1 MRGGL
6 VVARTAE
13 TEYRFPPAEQP
24 TLPGSPANPPH
35 PPRRQ
40 LGYFLIS
47 LLVGIS
53 AGLGVALIQVNLSF
67 VQGSL
72 GLDPVQGAWL
82 LAAYYMTNVTAN
94 LLLIKFRQQYGL
106 QRFVRIVLAVYAV
119 STVAHL
125 LLHDFRS
132 ALLVRALAGIAGSG
146 LITLTILYLMQSLP
160 APKRIVGA
168 MIGIALP
175 QLGTP
180 LARVISPGLL
190 VAGDWRPTY
199 WLELGLTLATLAAVT
214 LLPLP
219 PNNREK
225 VFERADFVTIAML
238 MPGMWLLVAVLVQG
252 RIGWWSDTPWIGVAL
267 ALSIALIALA
277 VIHEYGRANPLIDVQ
292 WLGRREIVRLMLVAA
307 YVRLLLSE
315 QSVGSIGLL
324 AVVGMGADQMV
335 AINTVILLASI
346 AGLIG
351 LVLLFRPDD
360 VTFPIIISVALIAIG
375 SFMDAGATNLT
386 RPANLYV
393 SQALIGF
400 AAIVFLGSAMAIG
413 IARTLLAGP
422 RAFIGYIML
431 FSTSQSLGGLAGSA
445 LLGTFETMR
454 EKYHSSHL
462 VEAIRMSDPIAAA
475 RINGSGGALRG
486 TIGDSVARGASGI
499 ELLGKQV
506 AREAHILAYNDVFLV
521 IFLFSLL
528 LLCWGLW
535 LRYAMRRRGEISP
548 IIQLQQKMQA
558 AQAALAKG
566 SDHD

>member
-1 MRGGL
+1 
-6 VVARTAE
+6 
-13 TEYRFPPAEQP
+13 
-24 TLPGSPANPPH
+24 
-35 PPRRQ
+35 
-40 LGYFLIS
+40 
-47 LLVGIS
+47 
-53 AGLGVALIQVNLSF
+53 
-67 VQGSL
+67 
-72 GLDPVQGAWL
+72 
-82 LAAYYMTNVTAN
+82 
-94 LLLIKFRQQYGL
+94 
-106 QRFVRIVLAVYAV
+106 
-119 STVAHL
+119 
-125 LLHDFRS
+125 
-132 ALLVRALAGIAGSG
+132 
-146 LITLTILYLMQSLP
+146 
-160 APKRIVGA
+160 
-168 MIGIALP
+168 
-175 QLGTP
+175 
-180 LARVISPGLL
+180 
-190 VAGDWRPTY
+190 
-199 WLELGLTLATLAAVT
+199 
-214 LLPLP
+214 
-219 PNNREK
+219 